1 MRRSRSFLETAPSVP
16 EARGF
21 VSGSLT
27 SIPPQVRATAALL
40 VSELAT
46 NAVVHATSS
55 FDVTVICPTS
65 SGRVRIEVTDADE
78 TRPTPLRPPPSVPHG
93 RGLLLV
99 ASLSDEW
106 GVDEANGRPGKTVW
120 FELSLS
126 APQAR
131 YSAGTLTQP
140 EGHWISRGLMLLFG
154 ARSPGLWLWL
164 KLGWSS

>member
-1 MRRSRSFLETAPSVP
+1 MRWSRSFLETAPSVT

-27 SIPPQVRATAALL
+27 AIPPQVRAIAALL

-55 FDVTVICPTS
+55 FDVTIVFPTP

-78 TRPTPLRPPPSVPHG
+78 TRPTRLQPPPNVPHG

-99 ASLSDEW
+99 ASLSDDW
-106 GVDEANGRPGKTVW
+106 GVDEAIDRPGKSVW

-126 APQAR
+126 ASQVPDSAR
-131 YSAGTLTQP
+131 AVTQR
-140 EGHWISRGLMLLFG
+140 EGHWTSRGLLLLFG
-154 ARSPGLWLWL
+154 ARSPGFAVM
-164 KLGWSS
+164 S

>member
-16 EARGF
+16 KARGF

-55 FDVTVICPTS
+55 FDVTIICPTP
-65 SGRVRIEVTDADE
+65 SGRVRVEVTDADE
-78 TRPTPLRPPPSVPHG
+78 TRPTPLRPPPSVTHG

-99 ASLSDEW
+99 ASLSDDW
-106 GVDEANGRPGKTVW
+106 GVDEANGQPGKTVW
-120 FELSLS
+120 FELALS
-126 APQAR
+126 ASQAR
-131 YSAGTLTQP
+131 DSAGAVTQP
-140 EGHWISRGLMLLFG
+140 EGHWISVGLMLLFG
-154 ARSPGLWLWL
+154 ARSPGFAFMAQA
-164 KLGWSS
+164 GME